1 MIVGHYAAALA
12 LNSVEYVRLWLKA
25 DMAAPEIDVCFTPGR
40 CYEAEG
46 CGLIAS
52 FSHKRT

>member
-25 DMAAPEIDVCFTPGR
+25 DMAAPEIDVRFAPYSVAKLFCGR
-40 CYEAEG
+40 RNVIIESE
-46 CGLIAS
+46 
-52 FSHKRT
+52 